1 MDELNNFITYIP
13 YNCSLDICV
22 CSSNN
27 KSKKI
32 KEIIKNNGDV
42 QYVICDF
49 ASNDV
54 LDITERMDLLYK
66 AYNMYVKDYS
76 EPINFSIITTYSIKN
91 EEKLN
96 KKSEKIKNDFDGLVI
111 KKIKYKNE
119 KISYKSGKNAN
130 TLKIIF

>member
-1 MDELNNFITYIP
+1 
-13 YNCSLDICV
+13 
-22 CSSNN
+22 
-27 KSKKI
+27 
-32 KEIIKNNGDV
+32 
-42 QYVICDF
+42 
-49 ASNDV
+49 
-54 LDITERMDLLYK
+54 
-66 AYNMYVKDYS
+66 MYVKDYS